1 MDEINTRIKELGIP
15 ENLIEATNTVLSEL
29 VLISMFNEFI
39 KVSSQEEVNIMTK
52 RLSTAKSQEHYNLII
67 KEIAII
73 IYGDKQEESIKKLYT
88 DNIDAL
94 KKMIVSSHDYLQK
107 LEKGD
112 KETIAKLTKIR
123 DYYYNEVFIK
133 KP

>member
-88 DNIDAL
+88 ENIDAL

-123 DYYYNEVFIK
+123 DYYYNDVFIK
-133 KP
+133 KA